1 MSAIEIVLLTI
12 LILLVVFTV
21 TTLRLRSA
29 SRAHVQAV
37 QERLPNIRRISQ
49 ANFFGQESA
58 GLVQTRGTGTLAL
71 TDTELYFEKMLPRR
85 EYRIPLAAVEVV
97 ETPSSYLTKT
107 QFRPLLKVV
116 FRDEGGQLDSMAW
129 LVTDLDDWLQALE
142 AARR

>member
-1 MSAIEIVLLTI
+1 MSSIEIVLLTI

-29 SRAHVQAV
+29 SRAHIQAV
-37 QERLPNIRRISQ
+37 QERLPNIRHISQ

-58 GLVQTRGTGTLAL
+58 GLVQMRGTGTLAL

-85 EYRIPLAAVEVV
+85 EYRIPLAAVEAV
-97 ETPSSYLTKT
+97 ETPLSYLTKT
-107 QFRPLLKVV
+107 QFSPLLKVV
-116 FRDEGGQLDSMAW
+116 FRGDSGQLDSMAW
-129 LVTDLDDWLQALE
+129 RVADLDDWVQALE